1 MATGEGKVSD
11 QQFESTGVITGISK
25 GKFAQSFVAEVDNGD
40 KLYGSKVKQD
50 GSPAKVW
57 PLIQRSFNDVI
68 PFKWTGNLKA
78 GENGHFR
85 QVTFGF
91 AVEAPSGNGEFWRN
105 PSAAELAKDQKV
117 GPIETVEDL
126 SSDEV
131 ANDDIW
137 AGTSESAET
146 ETKPVPKQKKDN
158 ITASVAA
165 SYAKD
170 FVLGCIQ
177 MSMSAE
183 DTKAWWITWREMAE
197 NVKIWLD
204 QQ

>member
-1 MATGEGKVSD
+1 MAD

-25 GKFAQSFVAEVDNGD
+25 GKFEQSFVAEVDNGD
-40 KLYGSKVKQD
+40 RLYGAKVKQD
-50 GSPAKVW
+50 GSASKVW
-57 PLIQRSFNDVI
+57 PLIQKSFSEVI
-68 PFKWTGNLKA
+68 PFKWTGNLKT
-78 GENGHFR
+78 GENGSFR

-91 AVEAPSGNGEFWRN
+91 AVEQQSGNGEFWRN

-117 GPIETVEDL
+117 VPIGTIGDL

-146 ETKPVPKQKKDN
+146 EAKPVPKQKEDN

-165 SYAKD
+165 SYSKD

-177 MSMSAE
+177 MNMSAE
-183 DTKAWWITWREMAE
+183 DTKAWWITWREMAD
-197 NVKIWLD
+197 NVKTWLD